1 MGWPGA
7 RMRVAGGAVS
17 VGSALEVGRS
27 RGMVLSF
34 LYWALRRLLELL
46 VLRMRSQRAKEIEIL
61 VLRHQLQ
68 LLERQVARPQL
79 RPADRALLAA
89 LSRMLPRRAWAPF
102 FVTPATLLRWHR
114 ELVARRWTYPHR
126 PPGRPGTPVGVRELV
141 LRLAR
146 ENPGWGYRR
155 IQGELVGL
163 GIRIAASTVWTI
175 LREAGVEPAPRRLES
190 SWRGFLRRQA
200 ASIIECDFLTVDTA
214 FLKRFYVLF
223 FIELA
228 SRRVRIAGI
237 TANPDGAW
245 VTQQARNLVMRLDD
259 ERVPVRFL
267 IRDRDSKFTASFD
280 EVFRSEGIRVIKAP
294 VRAPRARAHAERW
307 VESLRRECLDRLLIL
322 GGRHLDRVVHVYAQH
337 YNEHRPHRSLAQRP
351 PLAQSPTIDGPA
363 PRNVLVQLDRLHRRD
378 RLGGLLHEYE
388 LAA

>member
-1 MGWPGA
+1 
-7 RMRVAGGAVS
+7 
-17 VGSALEVGRS
+17 
-27 RGMVLSF
+27 
-34 LYWALRRLLELL
+34 
-46 VLRMRSQRAKEIEIL
+46 
-61 VLRHQLQ
+61 
-68 LLERQVARPQL
+68 
-79 RPADRALLAA
+79 
-89 LSRMLPRRAWAPF
+89 
-102 FVTPATLLRWHR
+102 
-114 ELVARRWTYPHR
+114 
-126 PPGRPGTPVGVRELV
+126 VRELV

-190 SWRGFLRRQA
+190 SWREFLRRQA
-200 ASIIECDFLTVDTA
+200 GTIIKCDFLTVDMV

-237 TANPDGAW
+237 TANPDAAW

-259 ERVPVRFL
+259 ERVRIRFL

-280 EVFRSEGIRVIKAP
+280 EVLRSEGIRVIKAP

-322 GGRHLDRVVHVYAQH
+322 GGRHLERVVHVYAQH
-337 YNEHRPHRSLAQRP
+337 YNGHRPHRSLDQRP
-351 PLAQSPTIDGPA
+351 PLAQPPPIDVPA
-363 PRNVLVQLDRLHRRD
+363 SSNVLLELDRLRRRD

>member
-1 MGWPGA
+1 MPGSL
-7 RMRVAGGAVS
+7 RVVIS
-17 VGSALEVGRS
+17 LV
-27 RGMVLSF
+27 
-34 LYWALRRLLELL
+34 YWVLRRLLELV
-46 VLRMRSQRAKEIEIL
+46 VLRLRSEHAKEIEIL
-61 VLRHQLQ
+61 VLRHQLRV
-68 LLERQVARPQL
+68 LERQVARPQL
-79 RPADRALLAA
+79 HASDRALLAA
-89 LSRMLPRRAWAPF
+89 FSRALPRSAWSSF

-126 PPGRPGTPVGVRELV
+126 RPGRPGTPVGVRELV

-163 GIRIAASTVWTI
+163 GIRVAASTVWEI
-175 LREAGVEPAPRRLES
+175 LRREGIEPAPRRLES
-190 SWRGFLRRQA
+190 SWREFLRRQA
-200 ASIIECDFLTVDTA
+200 ASIIECDFLTVDTV
-214 FLKRFYVLF
+214 FLKRFYILF

-228 SRRVRIAGI
+228 SRRVHIAGI

-259 ERVPVRFL
+259 ERLPARFL
-267 IRDRDSKFTASFD
+267 IRDRDTKFTASFD

-294 VRAPRARAHAERW
+294 IRAPRARAHAERW
-307 VESLRRECLDRLLIL
+307 IESLRRECLDRLLIL
-322 GGRHLDRVVHVYAQH
+322 SRRHLGRVVRVYAQH
-337 YNEHRPHRSLAQRP
+337 YNGHRPHRSLAQRP
-351 PLAQSPTIDGPA
+351 PLAKPPPIGEPA
-363 PRNVLVQLDRLHRRD
+363 ASNELLQLDRLRRCD